1 MTLTFW
7 HHHFGISVPSLDEAI
22 EWWERVLS
30 FQVLRRYAIDSI
42 PAEVAMMGNGSCRVE
57 IFESPRGEPPAE
69 ERSIP
74 NEDIHTWGNKHPSF
88 AVEDAK
94 AFAQVLERRGADI
107 VWVKEFPFGVNVF
120 IRDQAGNLIE
130 FVQNPKPELAFSTL

>member
-7 HHHFGISVPSLDEAI
+7 HHHYGISVPSLDEAI

-30 FQVLRRYAIDSI
+30 FKLLRRYRIETV
-42 PAEVAMMGNGSCRVE
+42 PAEVAIMGNGSSHVE
-57 IFESPRGEPPAE
+57 LFQSDYGQAPSE

-74 NEDIHTWGNKHPSF
+74 DEDLHTYGNKHPSF

-94 AFAQVLERRGADI
+94 GFAAELERRGADI
-107 VWVKEFPFGVNVF
+107 VWVKEFPFGVNIF

-130 FVQNPKPELAFSTL
+130 FVQNAKPDLSFSKL